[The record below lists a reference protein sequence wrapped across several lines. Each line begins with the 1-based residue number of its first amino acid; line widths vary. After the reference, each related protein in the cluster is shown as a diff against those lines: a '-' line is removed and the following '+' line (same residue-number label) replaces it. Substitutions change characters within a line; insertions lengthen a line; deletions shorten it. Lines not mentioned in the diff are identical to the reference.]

1 MAKLDYYI
9 ITTDYAYI
17 KPEGGAAITW
27 KPSAL
32 ETYAEAFWWQ
42 EYATVWYKSPKKK
55 TAKVV

>member
-1 MAKLDYYI
+1 MAKVDYY
-9 ITTDYAYI
+9 YAWI
-17 KPEGGAAITW
+17 KPEVATKTW

-32 ETYAEAFWWQ
+32 ETYAEAYWRQ